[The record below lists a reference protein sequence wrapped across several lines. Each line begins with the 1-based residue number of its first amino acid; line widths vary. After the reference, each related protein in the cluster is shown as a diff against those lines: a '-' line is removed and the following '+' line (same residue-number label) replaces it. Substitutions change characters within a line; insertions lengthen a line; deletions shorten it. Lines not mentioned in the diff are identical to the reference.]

1 MVQLRSPRRWN
12 WWRYVA
18 GAAVART
25 GDEMSGPALLL
36 LALAVTGSVGDA
48 SSLLAAVSVAAAV
61 GGPVFGVLLDRARR
75 PGRLLAGALALHATA
90 LTAILLMLGRV
101 PVAAVLVVAT
111 AAGLLGPA
119 LSGGWTSQLP
129 HVVRTEDLP
138 RANAWDAQTFS
149 LASLAGPALAGAVAG
164 AAGASA
170 AVAVSVAL
178 IVAALP
184 AAWRLPPA
192 SIDSRTE
199 HGSSGA
205 RAVFSELT
213 EGFRAVVRSRPLA
226 RATTLSVLS
235 CAGEGVFVT
244 VTPLLGA
251 LALGGAERGALLLS
265 GTALGALAANAVL
278 ARHPRAVRAPDTVL
292 GVSTLLLAAACL
304 LAATLRTGPVV
315 VAAVLAGVGAGPQ
328 LTALFA
334 VRHRFAPPRL
344 RGRVFTTGASLKLT
358 GFALGAAL
366 AGPLAARSAPVAL
379 LVAAGFQAA
388 AWLSGHLLRNKGQ
401 AGTDVRLSSP
411 ADHGRRAGPRS

>member
-1 MVQLRSPRRWN
+1 MAQLRSPHPWN
-12 WWRYVA
+12 WWRYLT

-36 LALAVTGSVGDA
+36 LALAVTGSVQDA
-48 SSLLAAVSVAAAV
+48 SALLAAVTVAAAA

-75 PGRLLAGALALHATA
+75 PGRLLAGALALYAAA
-90 LTAILLMLGRV
+90 LLAIVLMLGRV
-101 PVAAVLVVAT
+101 PFAAVLVVA
-111 AAGLLGPA
+111 AGAGLLGPA

-129 HVVRTEDLP
+129 QVVRDGELP

-149 LASLAGPALAGAVAG
+149 LASLAGPALAGTFAG

-184 AAWRLPPA
+184 AAWACP
-192 SIDSRTE
+192 RTE
-199 HGSSGA
+199 PAASGSP
-205 RAVFSELT
+205 AVFAELVD
-213 EGFRAVVRSRPLA
+213 GFRAVVRSRPLA

-235 CAGEGVFVT
+235 CVGEGAFVT

-251 LALGGAERGALLLS
+251 LALGSAERGALLLS
-265 GTALGALAANAVL
+265 GSALGALAANAVL
-278 ARHPRAVRAPDTVL
+278 ARCPRAVRGPDTVL
-292 GVSTLLLAAACL
+292 GLSTLVLAAACL
-304 LAATLRTGPVV
+304 LAATLRPGPVV

-334 VRHRFAPPRL
+334 VRHRCAPPRL

-366 AGPLAARSAPVAL
+366 AGPLADRSVPAAL
-379 LVAAGFQAA
+379 GVAAGFQVA
-388 AWLSGHLLRNKGQ
+388 AWLVGRLLRERVPGD
-401 AGTDVRLSSP
+401 GVRLSSP
-411 ADHGRRAGPRS
+411 VDHGHGAAPRS